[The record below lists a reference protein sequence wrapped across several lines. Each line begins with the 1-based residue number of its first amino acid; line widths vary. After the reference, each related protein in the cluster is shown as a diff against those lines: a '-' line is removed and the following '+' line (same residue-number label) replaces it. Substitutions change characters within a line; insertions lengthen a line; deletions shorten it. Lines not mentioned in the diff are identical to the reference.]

1 MTIKKE
7 MLDAFPECEKLKKED
22 MADAL
27 DKIFSGLESYNQV
40 WSIVEDVVDKKN
52 KFPTDEKEKHEAY
65 FAWRNK
71 YYNWIHDLKNAYIQE
86 FGVKRSFEDACSM
99 AADEWIRLIF
109 DNGVQDN
116 GDRSGYSDGLQ
127 CLGTYLKK
135 SSIDRIGGEE
145 GLEKIKENVR
155 QKMYEYY
162 LGGCRYTSNGGYT
175 HSNVSP
181 YCDYD
186 PNMPL
191 YDILNSA
198 GIPEQDIFSI
208 CPWKTG
214 VEVDTLDNSVIV
226 STYGKRKYK

>member
-1 MTIKKE
+1 MTIKEE

-22 MADAL
+22 MAGAL
-27 DKIFSGLESYNQV
+27 DKIFSGLESYNQIFG
-40 WSIVEDVVDKKN
+40 IVEDVVYKKN
-52 KFPTDEKEKHEAY
+52 KYPTDEKEKQDAY
-65 FAWRNK
+65 FAWRKK
-71 YYNWIHDLKNAYIQE
+71 YYNWVDELKGAYIQE
-86 FGVKRSFEDACSM
+86 FGVKRSFEDACAM
-99 AADEWIRLIF
+99 AADEWISLIF
-109 DNGVQDN
+109 DNVVQDN

-127 CLGTYLKK
+127 CLGTLSKK

-145 GLEKIKENVR
+145 CLEKIKENVR
-155 QKMYEYY
+155 KRMYEYY
-162 LGGCRYTSNGGYT
+162 LGGCRYTSDNGYT

-191 YDILNSA
+191 YNILKEA
-198 GIPEQDIFSI
+198 GIPEQAIFSI

-226 STYGKRKYK
+226 RTYGKRKYK